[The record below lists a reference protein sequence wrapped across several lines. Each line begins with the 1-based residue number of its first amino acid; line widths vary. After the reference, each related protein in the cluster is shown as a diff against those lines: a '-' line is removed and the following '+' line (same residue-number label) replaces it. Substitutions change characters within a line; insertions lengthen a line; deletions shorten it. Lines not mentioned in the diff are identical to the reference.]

1 MEGRWILLEWI
12 PRVPYMDDIDL
23 QDKKVLVRLDLNVP
37 VNPDKKE
44 VLDTSRLESH
54 LPTLRELLEKNC
66 SIVAMSHQ
74 GRPGTEDFLELKT
87 HAELLSKLLGI
98 EVKWIDDVM
107 GPAART
113 IISQLRSGE
122 MLLLDN
128 IRFVSEEVIEASP
141 QKHANSF
148 LVRRLSSYFDV
159 YINDAFAT
167 AHRSH
172 ASIVGFPAV
181 LPSAAGRLM
190 ESELKALQKAFDP
203 GETPKIFVL
212 GGGKVHD
219 SLRIIEYISRR
230 RIAERILTTGLVAE
244 LFLVSKGIDLG
255 RRNMEFLEEK
265 GILSL
270 VPRARRILLQGAPI
284 ETPVD
289 FVVENNGNVEE
300 QPVYSI
306 NGLIRDIGSNT
317 VRIYGELMKESSII
331 VMRGPAGVMEDPR
344 YRKGTREL
352 VRLALDSNGYT
363 IFGGGHLTAIVNEL
377 GRKDS
382 AGHLSTGGA
391 ALLLLLSGE
400 PLPAINALLLS
411 AKKFLGWKE

>member
-1 MEGRWILLEWI
+1 
-12 PRVPYMDDIDL
+12 
-23 QDKKVLVRLDLNVP
+23 
-37 VNPDKKE
+37 
-44 VLDTSRLESH
+44 
-54 LPTLRELLEKNC
+54 
-66 SIVAMSHQ
+66 MSHQ

-212 GGGKVHD
+212 GV
-219 SLRIIEYISRR
+219 
-230 RIAERILTTGLVAE
+230 
-244 LFLVSKGIDLG
+244 
-255 RRNMEFLEEK
+255 
-265 GILSL
+265 
-270 VPRARRILLQGAPI
+270 
-284 ETPVD
+284 
-289 FVVENNGNVEE
+289 
-300 QPVYSI
+300 
-306 NGLIRDIGSNT
+306 
-317 VRIYGELMKESSII
+317 
-331 VMRGPAGVMEDPR
+331 
-344 YRKGTREL
+344 
-352 VRLALDSNGYT
+352 
-363 IFGGGHLTAIVNEL
+363 
-377 GRKDS
+377 
-382 AGHLSTGGA
+382 
-391 ALLLLLSGE
+391 
-400 PLPAINALLLS
+400 
-411 AKKFLGWKE
+411 